1 MWQELECS
9 VRSGLQPKG
18 SMAAFNHTDHLAISV
33 PNPGACYLQDHI
45 VQQLAQKVKADLL
58 VLDPQDFVF
67 LAQHSF
73 SRDGKSKKKEGERQD
88 NSMVIDSILL

>member
-1 MWQELECS
+1 
-9 VRSGLQPKG
+9 
-18 SMAAFNHTDHLAISV
+18 MAAFNHTDHLAISV

-45 VQQLAQKVKADLL
+45 IQQLAQKAKADLL

-73 SRDGKSKKKEGERQD
+73 SRDGNYIKGG
-88 NSMVIDSILL
+88 VGV